1 MLKPTDTVG
10 FLVDILMKKRIRN
23 FKDVALDDLKAIFN
37 SNKTLENA
45 TNYFEGLEYD
55 LLKKAGNYN
64 LDCQEVLISS
74 QEADRL
80 FLEKQKAIN
89 AENDDLAFDKALFYG
104 YVAFFCNKDK
114 SHKDALL
121 KLINKDCRDHV
132 KYIVDNASSY
142 QKIRSEHLSKS
153 SFFELYSDQL
163 LQATEVSDFIDD
175 KIDWVENRAQA
186 IALIISELLF
196 VQNNLTTSY
205 TPPALA
211 SNASIRLVAL
221 LAKYNVSP
229 FAFRVILPF
238 IDAQANGFATQLDSN
253 RKCTQRHFYSI
264 KKLFTFISSLKIS
277 CNGDYILPFLGMSS
291 QACFYI
297 AQAHM
302 TGNMLPFNP
311 DVARLWMRISALMGN
326 PLAYYY
332 DALMNNSVDYNS
344 SGASSNFINE
354 IYFALSLQHY
364 ANSSD
369 RRYIKTFLRNDGKQI
384 DVHDYLLYNLLVA
397 VAKKCIIS
405 FRSGSIENDDFNIF
419 EYSRYGIEAFHI
431 LVQTHN
437 YEFAAPLFVIHSI
450 YVHNLQFVDEGFAN
464 AVFEEDENYKFD
476 NKDNIDISDKIRI
489 ILYTYL
495 QKAVFL
501 GDVFAARILILQDD
515 LFKYHSAFEYNKDCY
530 LQALI
535 LCAQE
540 CDSLCYSPLLDEI
553 DQLDKNHKLY
563 QSLVEAFKYCEK
575 KIYDEGSFICVQSDI
590 SAMRSNEITHFSSYL
605 LKKFGSYLGGAFH
618 VLSMLKAPKAIEH
631 TLYRYGQWSLEPSC
645 RIEYDKLK
653 ESGEYNPLPFVK
665 VLDEMCDLAYYN
677 CYIAEFLAQIFEEG
691 KLVPRN
697 PALSHYYGAMA
708 ASRGSVIWYQRVKKL
723 SYDSAL
729 NFHNQFLTHKPIWQT
744 ALTAGFSVEKS
755 YHEKES
761 SKYAQLLVK
770 LYKAILKG
778 KTPFEAFIYNEY
790 INNIEQCFL
799 LFALNQAFSMGMI
812 SQKVRDSLDNIE
824 VEFEENGVN
833 NVSFDNISSLF
844 CMRDLSSYTVESY
857 LSEKADYNIEG
868 NSAYLYLSHLSS
880 LFTMAYSSMLL
891 NFKIKEE
898 DELCQ
903 AFYENLNLLEYINS
917 YYDCDN
923 IEIVPQIHFML
934 YRLAL
939 RSHVAAPNAK
949 LAKFCLKQSVNCDLP
964 LATLFEDQ
972 DLSVLDSVLDI
983 LPKGMKV
990 KKQAKALKKAVV
1002 VSKVAQ

>member
-74 QEADRL
+74 QDADRL

-89 AENDDLAFDKALFYG
+89 VEHDDLSFDKALFYG
-104 YVAFFCNKDK
+104 YVAFFYNKDK

-132 KYIVDNASSY
+132 KYIVDNASDY
-142 QKIRSEHLSKS
+142 QKIRAEHLSKS
-153 SFFELYSDQL
+153 SFFELYSEQI
-163 LQATEVSDFIDD
+163 LQAPEVCDFIDE

-186 IALIISELLF
+186 IALVISELLF
-196 VQNNLTTSY
+196 IQSNLTTSY

-211 SNASIRLVAL
+211 SNASVRLVAL

-238 IDAQANGFATQLDSN
+238 IDAQASGFATQLDSN

-277 CNGDYILPFLGMSS
+277 CDGDYILPFLGMSS

-344 SGASSNFINE
+344 AGASLNFINE

-369 RRYIKTFLRNDGKQI
+369 RRYIKSFLRKDGKQI

-397 VAKKCIIS
+397 VAKKCMVS
-405 FRSGSIENDDFNIF
+405 FRTGSIESDDFNIF

-431 LVQTHN
+431 MVQTHN
-437 YEFAAPLFVIHSI
+437 YEFAAPLFAIHSL
-450 YVHNLQFVDEGFAN
+450 YVHNLQFLDEGFAN
-464 AVFEEDENYKFD
+464 AVFEEDDSYKFD
-476 NKDNIDISDKIRI
+476 NKDNLKVGDKIRI

-495 QKAVFL
+495 QKAVLL
-501 GDVFAARILILQDD
+501 GDVFAARILVLQDG
-515 LFKYHSAFEYNKDCY
+515 LFRCHPVLEYNYESY
-530 LQALI
+530 LHALI
-535 LCAQE
+535 LCAKE

-553 DQLDKNHKLY
+553 RQLDKNHELY
-563 QSLVEAFKYCEK
+563 EALVEAFNICEK
-575 KIYDEGSFICVQSDI
+575 KIYDEGTFMCVQSDI
-590 SAMRSNEITHFSSYL
+590 RAICRDEITQFSSYL
-605 LKKFGSYLGGAFH
+605 LKKIGANVGGGFYA
-618 VLSMLKAPKAIEH
+618 LSTLNAPKTVRH
-631 TLYRYGQWSLEPSC
+631 TLYRYGQWSLDPSC

-653 ESGEYNPLPFVK
+653 EAGEYKPLPFVK

-697 PALSHYYGAMA
+697 PALSHYYAAMA
-708 ASRGSVIWYQRVKKL
+708 ASRGSVLWYHRVKKL

-729 NFHNQFLTHKPIWQT
+729 SYHNQLLTHKPVWQT
-744 ALTAGFSVEKS
+744 ALTTGYSVENS
-755 YHEKES
+755 YHEKDS
-761 SKYAQLLVK
+761 TKYAQLLVK

-778 KTPFEAFIYNEY
+778 KTQFEDFIYNEY

-824 VEFEENGVN
+824 VNFTENEVK
-833 NVSFDNISSLF
+833 NVSFENLSSLF

-857 LSEKADYNIEG
+857 LSENADYNIES

-917 YYDCDN
+917 YYDRDN
-923 IEIVPQIHFML
+923 LEIVPQIHFML

-939 RSHVAAPNAK
+939 RSHVEAPNAK
-949 LAKFCLKQSVNCDLP
+949 LAKFCLQQSVNCDLP

-983 LPKGMKV
+983 LPKDMKMN
-990 KKQAKALKKAVV
+990 KQAKGLKKAVV